1 MTTIASTTATAGR
14 QATSAAA
21 AEAAAAANA
30 KAGTAKTAGT
40 GKAAGTET
48 ELENSRSA
56 LATDFNTFLTLLTA
70 QMKHQD
76 PTKPI
81 ESTEFV
87 AQLAQFSSV
96 EQQITSNKTLTSILE
111 AINGSGAGSLAEWLG
126 KEVRAQAPATYAGK
140 PIDVY
145 PEAATIAAKT
155 ATLVVTNAKG
165 EVVAEQNFT
174 PGTSAVTWDGT
185 LKGGGKAEA
194 GAPYEFAVRYG
205 SEKGETETGG
215 ASVYTKVVEARIED
229 GEARLILSGGGSVA
243 AKDVTGVR
251 NPGS

>member
-30 KAGTAKTAGT
+30 KAGT

-96 EQQITSNKTLTSILE
+96 EQQIASNTTLTSILE
-111 AINGSGAGSLAEWLG
+111 AINATGAGSLAEWLG
-126 KEVRAQAPATYAGK
+126 KEVRAEAPALYAGK

-145 PEAATIAAKT
+145 PEAATISAKT
-155 ATLVVTNAKG
+155 ATLVVTDAKG

-174 PGTSAVTWDGT
+174 PGASAVTWDGA

-194 GAPYEFAVRYG
+194 GAPYGFAVRYG

-215 ASVYTKVVEARIED
+215 ASVYTRVVEARIED
-229 GEARLILSGGGSVA
+229 GEALLMLSGGGSVA